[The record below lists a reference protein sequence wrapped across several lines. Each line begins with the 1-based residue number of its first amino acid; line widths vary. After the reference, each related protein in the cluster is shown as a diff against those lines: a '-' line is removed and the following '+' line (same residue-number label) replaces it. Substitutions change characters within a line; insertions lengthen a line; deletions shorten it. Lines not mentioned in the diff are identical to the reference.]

1 MLGSVQAQDY
11 MATRLISF
19 GPETSLQDAIRALQE
34 YGISGAPV
42 VDAGGRLVGM
52 LSELDC
58 IRAVTDQTG
67 RGADAGIKG
76 QVADYMSRNPDRVAH
91 DADLTEVARLFMQQ
105 GRRRLPVVRSG
116 KLVGQI
122 SRRDILRAVEELTR
136 EG

>member
-1 MLGSVQAQDY
+1 MLGSAQAQDY

-19 GPETSLQDAIRALQE
+19 GPETLIPDAIRALQE

-42 VDAGGRLVGM
+42 VDAEGNLVGM

-58 IRAVTDQTG
+58 IRAVMEQTG
-67 RGADAGIKG
+67 QSDETGVEGR
-76 QVADYMSRNPDRVAH
+76 VADYMTGNPDRVAH
-91 DADLTEVARLFMQQ
+91 DTDLTEVAHLFMQQ
-105 GRRRLPVVRSG
+105 GRRRLPVVREG

>member
-1 MLGSVQAQDY
+1 MLGSAQAQDY

-19 GPETSLQDAIRALQE
+19 GPETLMPDAIRALQE

-42 VDAGGRLVGM
+42 VDAEGNLVGM

-58 IRAVTDQTG
+58 IRAVMEQTG
-67 RGADAGIKG
+67 QSDETGVDG
-76 QVADYMSRNPDRVAH
+76 QVADYMTGNPDRVAH
-91 DADLTEVARLFMQQ
+91 DADLTEVAQLFMQQ
-105 GRRRLPVVRSG
+105 GRRRLPVVRGG